1 MTYARGSEA
10 VPLGRLAAAIAP
22 DAAAVLRRQ
31 DGVATTAQLAAWGVS
46 RQVAAARVRTG
57 EWQRLHQGVLVV
69 HAGPLA
75 WRQRARAA
83 LLYAGPGAALSH
95 RAAGH
100 VHGVVA
106 APAVVDV
113 AVPRARTV
121 EPQAG
126 VRVRRREV
134 PFAGGRL
141 RAINQDDTVVD
152 LVAAAASDDEA
163 VGLLCDAV
171 RAGVLPGRVLVAA
184 GERQRLRNRRLL
196 LEVLDAVGEG
206 VESPLEHRY
215 ARDVERAHRLP
226 RARAQRRERVDGRW
240 IRADRVYEGLGVR
253 VELDGRLAHP
263 SGRTDADVWRDNAV
277 VLAHAELTLRYR
289 WSHVAVEPCRTA
301 RQVGAALRAGGWR
314 SAPSRCSAGC
324 PVRGGDAV

>member
-1 MTYARGSEA
+1 MTHARGFEP
-10 VPLGRLAAAIAP
+10 VPLGRLVARIAPEAAAT
-22 DAAAVLRRQ
+22 LRRQ
-31 DGVATTAQLAAWGVS
+31 DGVVTTAQLGAWGVS

-57 EWQRLHQGVLVV
+57 EWQRVHQGVLVV
-69 HAGPLA
+69 HAGPVA

-106 APAVVDV
+106 APAVIDV
-113 AVPRARTV
+113 AVARARTV
-121 EPQAG
+121 APQAG
-126 VRVRRREV
+126 LRVRRRDV

-141 RAINQDDTVVD
+141 RAVNEDDTVVD
-152 LVAAAASDDEA
+152 LVAAAADDDEA

-171 RAGVLPGRVLVAA
+171 RAGVLPGRVLTAA
-184 GERQRLRNRRLL
+184 GERQRLRHRGLL
-196 LEVLDAVGEG
+196 LELLAAADEG

-263 SGRTDADVWRDNAV
+263 FGRTDADVWRDNAV

-289 WSHVAVEPCRTA
+289 WSHVATAPCRTA
-301 RQVGAALRAGGWR
+301 RQVAGALRAGGWR
-314 SAPSRCSAGC
+314 STPTRCSAAC
-324 PVRGGDAV
+324 PVLDAGAG